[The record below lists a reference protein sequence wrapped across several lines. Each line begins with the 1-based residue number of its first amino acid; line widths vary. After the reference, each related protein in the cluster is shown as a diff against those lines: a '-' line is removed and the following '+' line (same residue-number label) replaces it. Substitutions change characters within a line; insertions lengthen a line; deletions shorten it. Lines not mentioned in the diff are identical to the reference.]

1 LAYPARNQGS
11 QAVLRVLPAVSPAS
25 AWDDAELARALIE
38 KRPAAAK
45 VAWERFSPMVR
56 RMIRRSLGPQHD
68 VEDSVQDV
76 FLCLFERVC
85 TLREPQALK
94 AFVIGITLRTL
105 RYAIRRAQARRW
117 IGLSRTAELPDSR
130 VTHAD
135 NSSQRALIQF
145 YQVLDR
151 LRERD
156 RIAFTLRFIEGMDAA
171 EVAEAMGVSLP
182 TARRAFTHAWE
193 RVTLLAQRDAFLSS
207 YLSALPE
214 APVEA
219 SADVLVQQAA
229 CG

>member
-1 LAYPARNQGS
+1 
-11 QAVLRVLPAVSPAS
+11 
-25 AWDDAELARALIE
+25 LIE
-38 KRPAAAK
+38 KHPASAK

-76 FLCLFERVC
+76 FLCLFERVSA
-85 TLREPQALK
+85 LREPKALK
-94 AFVIGITLRTL
+94 GFVIGITLRTVS
-105 RYAIRRAQARRW
+105 YAIRRARARRW
-117 IGLSRTAELPDSR
+117 IGLSRTAELPDSQ

-145 YQVLDR
+145 YQLLDR

-171 EVAEAMGVSLP
+171 EVAEALGVSLP

-193 RVTLLAQRDAFLSS
+193 RVTLLAQRDAFLAC
-207 YLSALPE
+207 YLRDLP
-214 APVEA
+214 AAAVEGPT
-219 SADVLVQQAA
+219 DVLAWQAA

>member
-1 LAYPARNQGS
+1 
-11 QAVLRVLPAVSPAS
+11 VLPAVAPAS
-25 AWDDAELARALIE
+25 TWDDAELARALID
-38 KRPAAAK
+38 KHPAAPK

-68 VEDSVQDV
+68 VEDAVQDV

-135 NSSQRALIQF
+135 NSSQLALIQF
-145 YQVLDR
+145 YQLLDR

-207 YLSALPE
+207 YLGSLRA
-214 APVEA
+214 APA
-219 SADVLVQQAA
+219 AGPTDALVQQAA